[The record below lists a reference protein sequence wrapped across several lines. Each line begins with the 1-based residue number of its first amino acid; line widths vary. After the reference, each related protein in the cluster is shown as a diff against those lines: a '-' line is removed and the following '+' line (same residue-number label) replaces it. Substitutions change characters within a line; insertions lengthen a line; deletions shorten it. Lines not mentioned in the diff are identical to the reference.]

1 MTIWLVLLAGCV
13 LFGALVVAALVLP
26 RAATPLAVIGGLAAL
41 LTAVAAF
48 GAISQR
54 YAGPE
59 AILSALAVLLAGI
72 GAGFAVAATSLPHLA
87 RTPRPPSLP
96 SARDADADGCG
107 VVLVGCA
114 EPDRYSPRA
123 VAARQNLLAESADID
138 VPATALPFV
147 FFADKA
153 RYRAVG
159 GRSPASS
166 VARQLTAAVAERLEP
181 EVTDVLLA
189 WCHDP
194 SSLAS
199 AVSTL
204 AAAGVARATVVVLG
218 PLDSGPLDA
227 ARIVLGQTLRENRGP
242 DVSFASPVWE
252 DRWLPERLA
261 ERILAATTG
270 VSPSDIGVVLMD
282 AGLPPVWERRYAAT
296 QRVENYFDQRVRVLL
311 GEAGVADQHVRVAW
325 LEWQTPDVT
334 EAVRHL
340 AALGCRRI
348 VVAAATIALPTLE
361 TTLDLG
367 HAITLARVPHEVQ
380 VVTVTPWG
388 DEDQFVDAICRTAR
402 ESLRLDSSNTPVRP

>member
-1 MTIWLVLLAGCV
+1 VTIWLVLLAGCV

-26 RAATPLAVIGGLAAL
+26 RAAAPLAVIGGVAAL
-41 LTAVAAF
+41 LMAVAAF
-48 GAISQR
+48 GAIAQQ
-54 YAGPE
+54 YATPE
-59 AILSALAVLLAGI
+59 AIVSALAVLLAGV

-87 RTPRPPSLP
+87 RTPKPPSLP
-96 SARDADADGCG
+96 SARDAAADGRG
-107 VVLVGCA
+107 VVLVSCA

-123 VAARQNLLAESADID
+123 VAARQNLLAESADIN

-159 GRSPASS
+159 GRSPATS
-166 VARQLTAAVAERLEP
+166 VARQLAASVAERLRP

-194 SSLAS
+194 TSLAA

-218 PLDSGPLDA
+218 PVDSGPLDA
-227 ARIVLGQTLRENRGP
+227 ARVVLGQALRENRGP
-242 DVSFASPVWE
+242 DVIFASPVWE

-270 VSPSDIGVVLMD
+270 VDSSAIGVVLMD
-282 AGLPPVWERRYAAT
+282 AGLPPVWERKYSAT
-296 QRVENYFDQRVRVLL
+296 QRIENYFDQRVRVLL
-311 GEAGVADQHVRVAW
+311 SEAGVTDQHVRVAW

-361 TTLDLG
+361 TALDLG
-367 HAITLARVPHEVQ
+367 HAITLARVPQGVQ

-388 DEDQFVDAICRTAR
+388 DDERFVDAICRAAQ
-402 ESLRLDSSNTPVRP
+402 ESLQLDGPRAPVRP